1 MFQAD
6 DQAAA
11 RGPTV
16 FTWREREDLI
26 TLADMHG
33 LGIAMIDDVAYIGFS
48 SALASWTVARVS
60 EEFQVARIADGV
72 GRRCDGWRVAV
83 GSIEDAV
90 TRIVADSEIEGWD
103 R

>member
-1 MFQAD
+1 MFQAV
-6 DQAAA
+6 DQNITS
-11 RGPTV
+11 RPTA
-16 FTWREREDLI
+16 FTWRAREDLI

-33 LGIAMIDDVAYIGFS
+33 LGVSIIDDVAYVGFS
-48 SALASWTVARVS
+48 PDLASWTVARIS
-60 EEFQVARIADGV
+60 EEFRVARIADGV

-90 TRIVADSEIEGWD
+90 TRIVADSEVEGWD